1 VDLYISGDVEADGP
15 VPGTYSMLS
24 IGLAVAGSYDGGE
37 FRRHDP
43 ATETF
48 YAELKPI
55 SDEFVPEALAKSGL
69 DRDLLRATGQPPRD
83 AMEDAAAWVRTVAG
97 DRRPVFA
104 GYPVVFDWMFVYWYF
119 VRFTEAGSPFGHSSA
134 LDIKTMYATK
144 ARVPVTRATKRHM
157 PAGLLS
163 QRPHTHHALEDAIEQ
178 ADLLA
183 NLFVWHPGP
192 SARHARRPR

>member
-37 FRRHDP
+37 FRRQDP

-69 DRDLLRATGQPPRD
+69 DRDALRATGRPPRD
-83 AMEDAAAWVRTVAG
+83 AMEDAASWVRTVAG

-104 GYPVVFDWMFVYWYF
+104 GYPAVFDWMFVYWYF

-144 ARVPVTRATKRHM
+144 ARVPLTRATKRHM

-183 NLFVWHPGP
+183 NLFAWHP
-192 SARHARRPR
+192 R